1 MHSQY
6 STQAPKANYCLDNIG
21 DLLKI
26 PHTQCNRNPCKFF
39 PHYMSLQEVDRAVL
53 EGHVRGIL
61 KNSPKMPTFLQAM
74 VNVKFKGE

>member
-1 MHSQY
+1 
-6 STQAPKANYCLDNIG
+6 
-21 DLLKI
+21 
-26 PHTQCNRNPCKFF
+26 
-39 PHYMSLQEVDRAVL
+39 MSLQEVDRAVL